1 MWKMWWCLTLTYHI
15 DTLYLFWLLTILMG
29 RFVCARL
36 KIVAVRTLL
45 AQMPESE
52 ERAIC
57 DGMDG
62 AAISAKSAAFVA

>member
-1 MWKMWWCLTLTYHI
+1 LTYHI
-15 DTLYLFWLLTILMG
+15 DTIYLFWLLTILMG